1 MGGEFS
7 WIKNQTGI
15 STVANIGIGT
25 TSAFNA
31 LTVVGNASIS
41 GVATVT
47 GAKTARG
54 GVTGDVTGNADTATT
69 ATTATN
75 VTVTANNSAN
85 ETVYPIFVD
94 GATGNQGA
102 ESDTGLFYNPSTG
115 KLTATE
121 FAGDG
126 SNLSGIDATT
136 VKDGGGTTRLE
147 GNTSGVKIT
156 GIATATTFKGPLT
169 GEAGTAIV
177 AGIATYTSN
186 WTLGADGS
194 SNYTFTGPGLTG
206 AENDPAIYVVRGQQ
220 YKITNSSGGHP
231 FRIQSTANGSTG
243 TIYNDGVTNNDAGNG
258 VTLLWNVQFDAPDI
272 LYYQCTSHAAMG
284 GKIYVGKE
292 RDNHVVRQEE
302 INQLLVKY
310 AKEGKKVLRLKG
322 GDPFIFG
329 RGGEEIET
337 LAEEKISFQ
346 VVPGITSASGC
357 SAYSG
362 IPLTHRDYAQ
372 SCIFVTG
379 HLKEGKLELDWE
391 KLVQPNQTIVFYMG
405 LELQSL
411 ALYVLATYNRDQL
424 KSSEAGLKYFVL
436 SALSSGLLL
445 YGCSLVYGFSGS
457 TNFDIISNQL
467 NSEEYV
473 LTFGIVFILVG
484 LAFKIS
490 AVPFHMWAPDVYE
503 GSPTTVT
510 LFFTIVPK
518 VAALTVF
525 IRFLYVPFVN
535 LIDQWQMIIVFLSI
549 ASMVLVQLLQ

>member
-1 MGGEFS
+1 
-7 WIKNQTGI
+7 
-15 STVANIGIGT
+15 
-25 TSAFNA
+25 
-31 LTVVGNASIS
+31 VGNASIS

-47 GAKTARG
+47 GAITATG
-54 GVTGDVTGNADTATT
+54 GVTGDVTGDLTGNADTS
-69 ATTATN
+69 TTATN

-284 GKIYVGKE
+284 GKIYVGNSGATATLESAKVSDLTSG
-292 RDNHVVRQEE
+292 RVVF
-302 INQLLVKY
+302 
-310 AKEGKKVLRLKG
+310 AGT
-322 GDPFIFG
+322 
-329 RGGEEIET
+329 GGELSDAST
-337 LAEEKISFQ
+337 LAFNS
-346 VVPGITSASGC
+346 S
-357 SAYSG
+357 
-362 IPLTHRDYAQ
+362 
-372 SCIFVTG
+372 TG
-379 HLKEGKLELDWE
+379 
-391 KLVQPNQTIVFYMG
+391 
-405 LELQSL
+405 
-411 ALYVLATYNRDQL
+411 
-424 KSSEAGLKYFVL
+424 VL
-436 SALSSGLLL
+436 SST
-445 YGCSLVYGFSGS
+445 FSGNISGNATSSDTVDTTATSSDASYFPVFVDSSS
-457 TNFDIISNQL
+457 T
-467 NSEEYV
+467 
-473 LTFGIVFILVG
+473 T
-484 LAFKIS
+484 
-490 AVPFHMWAPDVYE
+490 
-503 GSPTTVT
+503 
-510 LFFTIVPK
+510 
-518 VAALTVF
+518 
-525 IRFLYVPFVN
+525 
-535 LIDQWQMIIVFLSI
+535 
-549 ASMVLVQLLQ
+549 